1 MASRPVLSIVIPC
14 FNEEEVFPL
23 LRERTDQL
31 IASLQGEFDVE
42 LLFIDDGSR
51 DRTWPMIEAYAS
63 ERPEVRGLALSRN
76 FGHQRALTC
85 GYDGCRGDVIVSMDA
100 DLQDPPDL
108 VHEMIAKWKQG
119 ADVVHA
125 VRRTREHDSFFK
137 RATAAAFYLVM
148 RNAAGP
154 YLEDNVGDFRLMS
167 RRALDAFKQM
177 REEHRYIRG
186 MVGWMGFQ
194 VDRVYFDRP
203 ARAAGVTKYP
213 FVRMLRFAM
222 DAVVSFSATPLRL
235 AYFVALMVS
244 GLVFG
249 YWAFVLWRHLAGNG
263 TLVPGWTSLLL
274 TTTLFGCA
282 NLICLGIM
290 GEYIGRVY
298 DEVKQRPL
306 YLVKREASGKAAK

>member
-1 MASRPVLSIVIPC
+1 MASRPLLSIVIPC

-31 IASLQGEFDVE
+31 VASVQG
-42 LLFIDDGSR
+42 
-51 DRTWPMIEAYAS
+51 DRTWSMIEAYAGA
-63 ERPEVRGLALSRN
+63 RPETVRGLALSRN

-85 GYDGCRGDVIVSMDA
+85 GYDACRGDVIVSMDA

-108 VHEMIAKWKQG
+108 VHEMLAKWKEG
-119 ADVVHA
+119 ADIVHA
-125 VRRTREHDSFFK
+125 VRRKRDHDSVFK
-137 RATAAAFYLVM
+137 RATAAGFYMLM
-148 RNAAGP
+148 RRAGGA

-167 RRALDAFKQM
+167 RRAMNAFTQM

-203 ARAAGVTKYP
+203 ARAAGATKYP
-213 FVRMLRFAM
+213 FVRMLKFAM

-249 YWAFVLWRHLAGNG
+249 YWAFVLWRHLEGQGA
-263 TLVPGWTSLLL
+263 LVPGWTSLLL

-290 GEYIGRVY
+290 GEYIGRIY

-306 YLVKREASGKAAK
+306 YLVKREAPDKATK